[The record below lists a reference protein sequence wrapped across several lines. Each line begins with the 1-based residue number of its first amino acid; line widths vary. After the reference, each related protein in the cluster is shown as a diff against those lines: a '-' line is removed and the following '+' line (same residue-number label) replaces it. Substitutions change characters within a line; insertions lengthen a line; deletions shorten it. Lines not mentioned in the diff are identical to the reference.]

1 MRRRSAILLATTL
14 MCLPPMARGGH
25 ELPVYPSYY
34 PHEIAISSAAPQQAI
49 ELLRAGKLHAYV
61 GRGVRFPDNPTATIG
76 SVESLGSF
84 VVIRLNANAALA
96 KAPASACA
104 AMRALLRSMADRAG
118 ELILHP
124 YPVTPYHGDYL
135 YHADLAAAARVRLLG
150 EADAAARVG
159 QALRV
164 KSDTPLARSLIRPE
178 WLSADG
184 RWDAAIEEID
194 ARDLLSSAALMTNA
208 WLAPRALR
216 SGWFHAY
223 RLLADALDDAT
234 AQREIRADFERL
246 DHARYDTGVERI
258 NLERDL
264 VKALTTGCRAVVA
277 GYTVKREY
285 FNAEFSAG
293 VENIGYDTL
302 TGLASPMFLRTVKL
316 KDFPWNGWLQ
326 LGIGSRPDAAWNPIA
341 GFSDPFGR
349 LMWFAIADP
358 AVIPAP
364 YDSGW
369 MLNRFSEVQAMPQP
383 P

>member
-1 MRRRSAILLATTL
+1 
-14 MCLPPMARGGH
+14 
-25 ELPVYPSYY
+25 
-34 PHEIAISSAAPQQAI
+34 
-49 ELLRAGKLHAYV
+49 
-61 GRGVRFPDNPTATIG
+61 
-76 SVESLGSF
+76 GSF

-234 AQREIRADFERL
+234 AQREIRA
-246 DHARYDTGVERI
+246 
-258 NLERDL
+258 
-264 VKALTTGCRAVVA
+264 
-277 GYTVKREY
+277 
-285 FNAEFSAG
+285 
-293 VENIGYDTL
+293 
-302 TGLASPMFLRTVKL
+302 
-316 KDFPWNGWLQ
+316 
-326 LGIGSRPDAAWNPIA
+326 
-341 GFSDPFGR
+341 
-349 LMWFAIADP
+349 
-358 AVIPAP
+358 
-364 YDSGW
+364 
-369 MLNRFSEVQAMPQP
+369 
-383 P
+383 

>member
-1 MRRRSAILLATTL
+1 MIRRSAILLATTL
-14 MCLPPMARGGH
+14 LCLPPVARGGH

-34 PHEIAISSAAPQQAI
+34 PHEIAINSAAPQQSI
-49 ELLRAGKLHAYV
+49 ELLRAGKMHAYV
-61 GRGVRFPDNPTATIG
+61 GRGVHFPGTPPVTIG

-84 VVIRLNANAALA
+84 VVIRLNPNAALA
-96 KAPASACA
+96 KAPDPTCA
-104 AMRALLRSMADRAG
+104 AMRTLLRSMADRG
-118 ELILHP
+118 GHLIVHP

-135 YHADLAAAARVRLLG
+135 YHADLAEAARARLLG
-150 EADAAARVG
+150 EVDAAARVG
-159 QALRV
+159 QILRV
-164 KSDTPLARSLIRPE
+164 KVDTPLARSLIRPE
-178 WLSADG
+178 WLSEDG
-184 RWDAAIEEID
+184 RWDVAIEEID
-194 ARDLLSSAALMTNA
+194 ARDLLSSAALMSNA

-223 RLLADALDDAT
+223 RLLADTVDDAT

-246 DHARYDTGVERI
+246 DHARYDTAVERI

-264 VKALTTGCRAVVA
+264 VKALTAGCRAVVA
-277 GYTVKREY
+277 GYTVEREY
-285 FNAEFSAG
+285 FNAEFSSG
-293 VENIGYDTL
+293 VENIGYDAL

-341 GFSDPFGR
+341 GFTDEFGR

-369 MLNRFSEVQAMPQP
+369 MLNRFSDVQAVPKP
-383 P
+383 